1 MVSSNF
7 RQNLH
12 DIVLNQC
19 QPHQFENMGNNNEPH
34 VLENKEG
41 EENGW
46 QIGKDVLQNQIQK
59 FDSHSFF

>member
-41 EENGW
+41 GGGGGGGKGRGMWEE
-46 QIGKDVLQNQIQK
+46 
-59 FDSHSFF
+59 FF

>member
-12 DIVLNQC
+12 DIVLNQS
-19 QPHQFENMGNNNEPH
+19 QPHQFENMGNNNETH

-41 EENGW
+41 E
-46 QIGKDVLQNQIQK
+46 GKWMSNWKGCFTKSNSKV
-59 FDSHSFF
+59 